1 MAHSLTRWLRRE
13 PVAAGRHVRVMP
25 STTVPGAA
33 PALVASATQVVIAAE
48 SEQAARDL
56 DRPEPVVVPAE
67 QVAIETAPP
76 IPEPAVEAPVAE
88 QPAAPAPSE
97 PDPQPAHHAAEPV
110 LAPVEQQA
118 PVPAPAPAVAVEP
131 PPFEPPPWDLP
142 APAAPPAPAAD
153 PVPSS
158 SPFGGR
164 YEPHPVALEFSDGAR
179 FELDEDDPRFE
190 SFLAAAAAVTG
201 AAHDSV

>member
-1 MAHSLTRWLRRE
+1 
-13 PVAAGRHVRVMP
+13 
-25 STTVPGAA
+25 
-33 PALVASATQVVIAAE
+33 VIAAE
-48 SEQAARDL
+48 SEHGVRPL
-56 DRPEPVVVPAE
+56 DRPEPAVTSGE
-67 QVAIETAPP
+67 QVAADPALP
-76 IPEPAVEAPVAE
+76 AVPSPEPAQDAPVPE
-88 QPAAPAPSE
+88 LPAATAWSE
-97 PDPQPAHHAAEPV
+97 PEPEPVHHAAEPA
-110 LAPVEQQA
+110 LAPVEQQ
-118 PVPAPAPAVAVEP
+118 PDLPAPLPVVAGEP

-142 APAAPPAPAAD
+142 APTAPPVPAAD